1 MMKFLAIMDGHLAV
15 EKKRQVNKLGTGFVG
30 GLMRRR

>member
-1 MMKFLAIMDGHLAV
+1 MKFLAIMDGHLAV
-15 EKKRQVNKLGTGFVG
+15 EKKRQVNKLGTRFAG

>member
-1 MMKFLAIMDGHLAV
+1 MKFLAIMDGHLTV
-15 EKKRQVNKLGTGFVG
+15 EKKRQVNKLGTRFAT